1 MPEPTPAVLVLGD
14 TRGLLHHGCELV
26 VEGLLQLIQEA
37 GATKVDVVPGLQGK
51 TDRADVRH
59 AELVVL
65 NGEGMLHHDR
75 PVVEEALALAED
87 RRRRGL
93 RTKLVNFSWF
103 HNRQS
108 STQRLV
114 AFEGLAP
121 RDGSTAATLREAG
134 HSFFLMTDV
143 AAHQTLRMVHPPEQ
157 RVAGLWSAI
166 RPSQAWLALCESWL
180 NIGAGLWHPS

>member
-37 GATKVDVVPGLQGK
+37 GATKVDVVPGLQGN

-75 PVVEEALALAED
+75 PVV
-87 RRRRGL
+87 
-93 RTKLVNFSWF
+93 
-103 HNRQS
+103 
-108 STQRLV
+108 
-114 AFEGLAP
+114 
-121 RDGSTAATLREAG
+121 
-134 HSFFLMTDV
+134 
-143 AAHQTLRMVHPPEQ
+143 
-157 RVAGLWSAI
+157 
-166 RPSQAWLALCESWL
+166 
-180 NIGAGLWHPS
+180 

>member
-26 VEGLLQLIQEA
+26 LEGLLQLIQEA

-51 TDRADVRH
+51 TDRSDVRH

-75 PVVEEALALAED
+75 PVVEETLALAED

-93 RTKLVNFSWF
+93 HQIGQLLLNR
-103 HNRQS
+103 NRQS
-108 STQRLV
+108 STHLV
-114 AFEGLAP
+114 AFEVS
-121 RDGSTAATLREAG
+121 RS
-134 HSFFLMTDV
+134 
-143 AAHQTLRMVHPPEQ
+143 
-157 RVAGLWSAI
+157 
-166 RPSQAWLALCESWL
+166 
-180 NIGAGLWHPS
+180 